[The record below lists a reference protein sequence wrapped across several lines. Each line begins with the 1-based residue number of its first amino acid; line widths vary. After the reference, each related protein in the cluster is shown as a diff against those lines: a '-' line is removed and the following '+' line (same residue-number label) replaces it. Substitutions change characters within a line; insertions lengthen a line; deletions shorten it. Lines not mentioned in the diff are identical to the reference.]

1 MLQDVGGGEQNLN
14 MKMEVLIKNMDVSEV
29 MDMPLEK
36 SIQNVWMKQERFLKS
51 TIILKLNSTN

>member
-1 MLQDVGGGEQNLN
+1 MWGGEQNLN